1 MVSIGSLSKMTGVKV
16 PTIRYYEQVGLLLEP
31 DRSEGNQR
39 RYDSQAVERLGFIR
53 HARDLGFS
61 VEAIRELLEL
71 SDQPDRSCHEA
82 TRIAGEQLFAVR
94 ARIVKLKRLESELD
108 RIASGCSADAASK
121 CYVLHALADHS
132 LCKSG
137 H

>member
-16 PTIRYYEQVGLLLEP
+16 PTIRYYEQIGLLPEP

-39 RYDSQAVERLGFIR
+39 RYSGQAVERLGFIR
-53 HARDLGFS
+53 HSRDLGFS

-71 SDQPDRSCHEA
+71 SDHPTWSCQDA
-82 TRIAGEQLFAVR
+82 TRITREQLCAVR
-94 ARIVKLKRLESELD
+94 ARIIKLKRLESELH
-108 RIASGCSADAASK
+108 RIASGCSADAASQ
-121 CYVLHALADHS
+121 CYVLQALADHS

>member
-1 MVSIGSLSKMTGVKV
+1 MVSIGSLSKMSGVKV
-16 PTIRYYEQVGLLLEP
+16 PTIRYYEQVGLLPEP
-31 DRSEGNQR
+31 ERSEGNQR
-39 RYDSQAVERLGFIR
+39 RYSSQAVERLGFIR

-71 SDQPDRSCHEA
+71 SDQPDRSCQEA
-82 TRIAGEQLFAVR
+82 TRIAREQLLAVR

-108 RIASGCSADAASK
+108 RIASRCSADKASQ
-121 CYVLHALADHS
+121 CYVLKALADHS
-132 LCKSG
+132 LCEDA

>member
-1 MVSIGSLSKMTGVKV
+1 MDSIGSLSSMTGVKV
-16 PTIRYYEQVGLLLEP
+16 PTIRYYEKVGLLPEP

-39 RYDSQAVERLGFIR
+39 RYSGQAVERLRFIR

-61 VEAIRELLEL
+61 VEAIRDLLEL
-71 SDQPDRSCHEA
+71 SDHPDWSCQDA
-82 TRIAGEQLFAVR
+82 TRIAREQLFAVR

-108 RIASGCSADAASK
+108 RIASGCSADAASQ
-121 CYVLHALADHS
+121 CYVLKALADHS
-132 LCKSG
+132 LCENI